1 MLKKLT
7 FLFLVLSLCLPF
19 VLVSC
24 GDELTDEEI
33 ANANFQEAD
42 TALTLS
48 MWLPASV
55 EYTVDTNGD
64 GVADQFNEN
73 FVTRLNAVEEA
84 INDYL
89 RSNAYCTEIDLV
101 VVNEKDYYNQLS
113 AKFDNIN
120 DLKGM
125 SIGVQ
130 LGTTGDFIIS
140 DEINGY
146 EDDGESVK
154 GVLQDTGAS
163 ITTYNNANLA
173 AEALKSGK
181 IQAVVIDK
189 LPAELIA
196 KNSNETLKAI
206 ELVYEDGSNTAE
218 EYAICVAKG
227 NDTLLEVV
235 NTVIEKLIEE
245 GKIDAFIVEHTT
257 NALAD

>member
-7 FLFLVLSLCLPF
+7 FLFLVLSLCVPF

-64 GVADQFNEN
+64 GIPDQFNEK

-89 RSNAYCTEIDLV
+89 RSNAYCTEIDLI

-113 AKFDNIN
+113 AKFDNIKEIEATN
-120 DLKGM
+120 GKAYLIANKYVNKAEKNPVTDIYQMAYPDVLEQ
-125 SIGVQ
+125 Q
-130 LGTTGDFIIS
+130 LDIFFVGG
-140 DEINGY
+140 
-146 EDDGESVK
+146 
-154 GVLQDTGAS
+154 
-163 ITTYNNANLA
+163 YNNYINYIENGDTYALNDFFTVGQVYNGLFKMIRESFF
-173 AEALKSGK
+173 EATK
-181 IQAVVIDK
+181 
-189 LPAELIA
+189 
-196 KNSNETLKAI
+196 
-206 ELVYEDGSNTAE
+206 
-218 EYAICVAKG
+218 
-227 NDTLLEVV
+227 
-235 NTVIEKLIEE
+235 
-245 GKIDAFIVEHTT
+245 
-257 NALAD
+257 